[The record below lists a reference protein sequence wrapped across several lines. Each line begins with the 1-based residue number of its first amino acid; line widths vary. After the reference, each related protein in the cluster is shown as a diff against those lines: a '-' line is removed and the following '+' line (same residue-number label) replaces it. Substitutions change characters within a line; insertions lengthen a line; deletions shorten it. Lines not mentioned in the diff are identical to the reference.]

1 MKEATS
7 FIP

>member
-7 FIP
+7 G